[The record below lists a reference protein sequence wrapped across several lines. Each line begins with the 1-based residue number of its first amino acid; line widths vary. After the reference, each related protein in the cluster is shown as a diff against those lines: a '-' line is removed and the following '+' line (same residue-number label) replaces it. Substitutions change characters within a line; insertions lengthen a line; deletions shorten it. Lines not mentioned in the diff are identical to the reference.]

1 MGAVACVDVAF
12 NFRLVLPLVGTPV
25 TGSLFLS
32 GNLGQGG
39 VVSGP
44 EEKAGPTLKHAL
56 PRGARDGPRC
66 GDGHID
72 GLDAYIVKTSRMYIC
87 SSIEQLYTVDL
98 Q

>member
-44 EEKAGPTLKHAL
+44 EEKAGPTLKHA
-56 PRGARDGPRC
+56 RDGPRC

-72 GLDAYIVKTSRMYIC
+72 GLDAYIVKTSRIYIC
-87 SSIEQLYTVDL
+87 STVEQIYTVDL